1 MALGFVTNPLDR
13 SVLEHEAEAIR
24 LLEEPN
30 RLVIV
35 VSGDSVAIDTR
46 NAVATAL
53 WSPDAVPPGVPS
65 ERTLLGLLGDRP
77 VTAILLEPAP
87 TPEPPAELPGVQ
99 LLDLRSTAVKEV
111 VPLDEL
117 GMLGQA
123 KALFNWH
130 RRHRFCSN
138 CGAAT
143 TSAPTGTR
151 RECPAC
157 SAQHFPRTNPV
168 AIMLVTRGDDCLL
181 GRSGRFGSG
190 MYSCLA
196 GFISPGETIE
206 AAVRREVF
214 EEAGIQVGDVRYV
227 MSQPWPFPSS
237 LMIGCH
243 GEATSEAL
251 TIDRAE
257 LEDARWFP
265 RAEVQAMMDGRHPDG
280 LSTPVPIAIA
290 HHLIRGWLAAG

>member
-1 MALGFVTNPLDR
+1 MNLGYCTNPLDR
-13 SVLEHEAEAIR
+13 SILEHEADAIR
-24 LLEEPN
+24 AIDAPD
-30 RLVIV
+30 RLVAV
-35 VSGDSVAIDTR
+35 VWGDSIALDPR
-46 NAVATAL
+46 GGRATAL

-65 ERTLLGLLGDRP
+65 ERTLLGLLEGRP
-77 VTAILLEPAP
+77 VTAILIEPD
-87 TPEPPAELPGVQ
+87 TPDRPADEPRLQFV
-99 LLDLRSTAVKEV
+99 DLRSAAVKGL
-111 VPLDEL
+111 VPEGEL
-117 GMLGQA
+117 GMLAQA

-130 RRHRFCSN
+130 RRHRFCSH

-143 TSAPTGTR
+143 ASAPLGTR
-151 RECPAC
+151 RDCPSC
-157 SAQHFPRTNPV
+157 GAQHFPRTDPV
-168 AIMLVTRGDDCLL
+168 AIMLVTRDDSCLL

-214 EEAGIQVGDVRYV
+214 EEAGIRVGAVSYV

-243 GEATSEAL
+243 GEAVSAEL
-251 TIDRAE
+251 TIDRTE

-265 RAEVQAMMDGRHPDG
+265 RDEVRQMMEGRHPDG

-290 HHLIRGWLAAG
+290 HHLIRGWLAA

>member
-1 MALGFVTNPLDR
+1 MNLGFCTNPLDR
-13 SVLEHEAEAIR
+13 AILEHEADAIR
-24 LLEEPN
+24 ALDAPD
-30 RLVIV
+30 RLVMV
-35 VSGDSVAIDTR
+35 VWGDSIAIDPR
-46 NAVATAL
+46 GGRATAR

-65 ERTLLGLLGDRP
+65 ERTLLGPHEGRP
-77 VTAILLEPAP
+77 VTAILIEPA
-87 TPEPPAELPGVQ
+87 TPDRPADEPALRFA
-99 LLDLRSTAVKEV
+99 DLRSAAVKGLLPEE
-111 VPLDEL
+111 EL
-117 GMLGQA
+117 GMLAQA

-143 TSAPTGTR
+143 ASSALGTR
-151 RECPAC
+151 RDCPSC
-157 SAQHFPRTNPV
+157 GAQHFPRTDPV
-168 AIMLVTRGDDCLL
+168 AIMLVTRGDSCLL
-181 GRSGRFGSG
+181 GRSGRFNSG

-214 EEAGIQVGDVRYV
+214 EEAGIRVGAVRYV

-243 GEATSEAL
+243 GEAVSDEL
-251 TIDRAE
+251 TIDRTE

-265 RAEVQAMMDGRHPDG
+265 RDEVRQMMEGRHPDG

-290 HHLIRGWLAAG
+290 HHLIRGWLAAA